1 MHHTMLLAAGLA
13 MGFVSLQV
21 SDQPPRPDRR
31 IGRAADQRL
40 DPELCAFRRG
50 GFTLSS
56 KNHYFPLA
64 VDSWWLLEGKEDE
77 ARIRARITVLD
88 ETTEVGGVLTRVVE
102 EREWAG
108 DALTEVSR
116 NFFAEAP
123 DGTVCYFGEDV
134 DIYRNGQVVAHE
146 GGWRAD
152 APGNRPG
159 IIMPADPRPG
169 LIFQME
175 GAPGVAE
182 DEGKVVRGRP
192 VRVRAGS
199 FTATIGVVEFS
210 PRGGGKDVKVFAK
223 DVGIVVDGP
232 LSLVARQQGKAQR
245 GKRSGS

>member
-1 MHHTMLLAAGLA
+1 MHHTMLLVAGLA
-13 MGFVSLQV
+13 MGLVSLQV
-21 SDQPPRPDRR
+21 SDQPRR
-31 IGRAADQRL
+31 IGPTADQRL
-40 DPELCAFRRG
+40 DPELCAFNRG
-50 GFTLSS
+50 GFTLGS

-64 VDSWWLLEGKEDE
+64 VGSWWLLEGKEDGT
-77 ARIRARITVLD
+77 RIRARITVLD

-134 DIYRNGQVVAHE
+134 DIYRNGQIAAHE

-169 LIFQME
+169 MIFQME
-175 GAPGVAE
+175 GAPGVAQ

-192 VRVRAGS
+192 VQVPAGS
-199 FTATIGVVEFS
+199 FTETIRVVES
-210 PRGGGKDVKVFAK
+210 TPRGGGKDLKVFAK

-232 LSLVARQQGKAQR
+232 LSLVGRQSGKPQG